1 MTKHGL
7 VRLRKRTKSRKVIKK
22 TKQKKNRNVF
32 TIERICFVLFIKYD
46 KINFIKVDKIKKKG
60 LVRD

>member
-46 KINFIKVDKIKKKG
+46 KIKFIKVDKI
-60 LVRD
+60 